1 MVSKYQQAELVIGQ
15 EVDPDLLA
23 FYFDLIE
30 SRVKNFCH
38 IEAIPAELELVIV
51 QMVVEFYRGMESQ
64 RALQVSG
71 GREVSSISRG
81 DTTISYGSGSSA
93 DGGVSLRLDSILAS
107 YAHQL
112 YAFRR
117 LQTPREV
124 DMP

>member
-1 MVSKYQQAELVIGQ
+1 MIKYQQAEMMIGQ

-23 FYFDLIE
+23 FYFDLVE

-38 IEAIPAELELVIV
+38 VDTIPEGLELVVV
-51 QMVVEFYRGMESQ
+51 QMVAEFYRGMASQ

-71 GREVSSISRG
+71 GRGISSISRG

-93 DGGVSLRLDSILAS
+93 DGGATLRLDIILAN